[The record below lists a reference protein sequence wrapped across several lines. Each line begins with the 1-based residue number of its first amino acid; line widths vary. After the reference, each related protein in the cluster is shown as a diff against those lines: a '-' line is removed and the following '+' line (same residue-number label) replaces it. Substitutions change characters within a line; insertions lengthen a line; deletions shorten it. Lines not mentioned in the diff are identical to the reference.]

1 MRVQEAEVPN
11 ERERQNEMIPKLLS
25 LIEAGLTLCHF
36 AQRSKFRAREC
47 RLVRRTDSTPQ
58 QVRHE
63 AQRRSWTFCEVARE
77 RGFTLIEIMVVIVIL
92 GILAMYVAPKLMG
105 RPEEA
110 KQVRAKMD
118 IAALET
124 SLKLYKLDSGI
135 YPGTEQGL
143 QALVQRPESG
153 VIPKKW
159 RQGGY
164 LEKGKVPKDP
174 WGNDYVYLSPG
185 LKGDFDIISY
195 GADGV
200 PGGENENKDINNWDV
215 D

>member
-1 MRVQEAEVPN
+1 MLSKLFSQLN
-11 ERERQNEMIPKLLS
+11 EKAALCDFVNSPKS
-25 LIEAGLTLCHF
+25 KEIEPPGARCPF
-36 AQRSKFRAREC
+36 YAPQR
-47 RLVRRTDSTPQ
+47 LQ
-58 QVRHE
+58 GE
-63 AQRRSWTFCEVARE
+63 AQRRSRGFCEVANH
-77 RGFTLIEIMVVIVIL
+77 RGFTLIEIMVVIIIL

-124 SLKLYKLDSGI
+124 ALKLYKLDSGI

-143 QALVQRPESG
+143 LALVQRPESG
-153 VIPKKW
+153 VVPKRW

-174 WGNDYVYLSPG
+174 WGNDYIYLSPG

-200 PGGENENKDINNWDV
+200 PGGENENKDITNWDT

>member
-1 MRVQEAEVPN
+1 
-11 ERERQNEMIPKLLS
+11 MILTHNDNSGVAISKR
-25 LIEAGLTLCHF
+25 EAGSPKPDKIAAGRLTLPSSIF
-36 AQRSKFRAREC
+36 QLPAWTQRGGRPFHGTAGEK
-47 RLVRRTDSTPQ
+47 
-58 QVRHE
+58 
-63 AQRRSWTFCEVARE
+63 
-77 RGFTLIEIMVVIVIL
+77 GFTLIEIMVVIVIL

-110 KQVRAKMD
+110 KQVRVKMD
-118 IAALET
+118 IASLET
-124 SLKLYKLDSGI
+124 ALKLYKLDSGI
-135 YPGTEQGL
+135 YPSTEQGL

-174 WGNDYVYLSPG
+174 WGNDYIYLSPG
-185 LKGDFDIISY
+185 LKGEFDIISY

>member
-1 MRVQEAEVPN
+1 
-11 ERERQNEMIPKLLS
+11 MILKHKNKPGVAISK
-25 LIEAGLTLCHF
+25 IEARSSKQDRKTFWDLTLPASSF
-36 AQRSKFRAREC
+36 QLPAW
-47 RLVRRTDSTPQ
+47 T
-58 QVRHE
+58 
-63 AQRRSWTFCEVARE
+63 QRRSWTFSEVARA

-124 SLKLYKLDSGI
+124 ALKLYKLDSGI

-174 WGNDYVYLSPG
+174 WGNDYIYLSPG
-185 LKGDFDIISY
+185 LKGDLDIISY

>member
-1 MRVQEAEVPN
+1 M
-11 ERERQNEMIPKLLS
+11 
-25 LIEAGLTLCHF
+25 
-36 AQRSKFRAREC
+36 
-47 RLVRRTDSTPQ
+47 PQ
-58 QVRHE
+58 QAQCE
-63 AQRRSWTFCEVARE
+63 PQRRSWALRAAGGEK
-77 RGFTLIEIMVVIVIL
+77 GFTLIEIMVVIIIL

-124 SLKLYKLDSGI
+124 ALKLYKLDNGI

-143 QALVQRPESG
+143 IALVQRPETG

-164 LEKGKVPKDP
+164 LEKNKVPKDP

-200 PGGENENKDINNWDV
+200 PGGENENKDINNWDTE
-215 D
+215 

>member
-1 MRVQEAEVPN
+1 
-11 ERERQNEMIPKLLS
+11 MILKHDS
-25 LIEAGLTLCHF
+25 LTGADFTLCGF
-36 AQRSKFRAREC
+36 AQRSKFKAREC
-47 RLVRRTDSTPQ
+47 RLARLADRAPQ
-58 QVRHE
+58 RLRGG
-63 AQRRSWTFCEVARE
+63 AQRRSRGFREVANH
-77 RGFTLIEIMVVIVIL
+77 RGFTLIEIMVVIIIL

-124 SLKLYKLDSGI
+124 ALKLYKLDSGI

-143 QALVQRPESG
+143 LALVQRPESG

-174 WGNDYVYLSPG
+174 WGNDYIYLSPG

-200 PGGENENKDINNWDV
+200 PGGENENKDITNWDTE
-215 D
+215 

>member
-1 MRVQEAEVPN
+1 
-11 ERERQNEMIPKLLS
+11 MIS
-25 LIEAGLTLCHF
+25 EHDAHVAGGLVSTRF
-36 AQRSKFRAREC
+36 AQRPKFKAREWC
-47 RLVRRTDSTPQ
+47 LARRTGRAPQ
-58 QVRHE
+58 QAQHE
-63 AQRRSWTFCEVARE
+63 AQRRSWALRAAGGEK
-77 RGFTLIEIMVVIVIL
+77 GFTLIEIMVVIIIL

-124 SLKLYKLDSGI
+124 ALKLYKLDSGI

-143 QALVQRPESG
+143 LALVQRPETG
-153 VIPKKW
+153 IIPKKW

-215 D
+215 E